1 VNSLRALS
9 GTSAINVHGVN
20 LFIGHLLRLFQPVDA
35 TIDLI
40 SPSAKSCEMFLK
52 RHSNLIQ
59 SGTILRQLITQGREP
74 YYSNNR

>member
-1 VNSLRALS
+1 VHSLRALS

-40 SPSAKSCEMFLK
+40 SPSAKSCDVSEASF
-52 RHSNLIQ
+52 
-59 SGTILRQLITQGREP
+59 
-74 YYSNNR
+74 